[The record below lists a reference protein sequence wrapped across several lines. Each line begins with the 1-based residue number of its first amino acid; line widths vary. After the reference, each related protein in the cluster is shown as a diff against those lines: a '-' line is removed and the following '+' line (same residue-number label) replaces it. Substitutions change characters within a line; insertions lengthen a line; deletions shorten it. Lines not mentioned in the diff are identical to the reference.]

1 MLPDTNLPPI
11 PRIALRVHEAAAA
24 IGLSRSS
31 TYRFIKEGKL
41 PSKKVG
47 GCTIIRVAD
56 LEAFVASL

>member
-1 MLPDTNLPPI
+1 MLPDANLLPI

-24 IGLSRSS
+24 MGLSRSS
-31 TYRFIKEGKL
+31 TYRLIKEGKL

-47 GCTIIRVAD
+47 GCAIISVAD